1 MQREDRLPQNPK
13 EGILFMLIISLLS
26 VNTIAP
32 IIVGMERGFSVE
44 HYIDTLKIIPFA
56 WIALMVLL
64 NLVVKPTVGILSKR
78 LAGETD
84 SFNARV
90 LLNIVLN
97 VSMISFVMT
106 IIGPWI
112 GMGQINLDTL
122 QHFFP
127 MWFRN
132 FGIAFWVE
140 LLFAQPI
147 ARAVMKSIHTKQRE
161 SLEAA

>member
-1 MQREDRLPQNPK
+1 MYQEDRLPQNPK
-13 EGILFMLIISLLS
+13 EGVLFMLIISILS

-32 IIVGMERGFSVE
+32 LIVGMERGFSVA
-44 HYIDTLKIIPFA
+44 HYIDTLKIIPLA
-56 WIALMVLL
+56 WIALMILIRFI
-64 NLVVKPTVGILSKR
+64 VKPVAGILFKR
-78 LAGETD
+78 FAGEMD
-84 SFNARV
+84 SFNARI

-97 VSMISFVMT
+97 VSLISLFMT

-112 GMGQINLDTL
+112 GMGEINFDTL

-127 MWFRN
+127 TWFRN

-147 ARAVMKSIHTKQRE
+147 ARGVMKAIHTRNRPKT
-161 SLEAA
+161 A

>member
-1 MQREDRLPQNPK
+1 MHLEDRLPQNSK
-13 EGILFMLIISLLS
+13 EGVLFMLIISIIS

-32 IIVGMERGFSVE
+32 IIVGMERGFSVA
-44 HYIDTLKIIPFA
+44 HYVDTLKIIPFA
-56 WIALMVLL
+56 WIALMVLIRFI
-64 NLVVKPTVGILSKR
+64 VKP
-78 LAGETD
+78 LAGRLFNRFSSETD
-84 SFNARV
+84 GFNARI

-112 GMGQINLDTL
+112 GMGEINFDTL
-122 QHFFP
+122 DHFFP
-127 MWFRN
+127 AWFRN

-147 ARAVMKSIHTKQRE
+147 ARAVMKSIHSRRRLTTV
-161 SLEAA
+161 

>member
-1 MQREDRLPQNPK
+1 MHLEDRLPQNPK
-13 EGILFMLIISLLS
+13 EGILFMLIISILS

-32 IIVGMERGFSVE
+32 IIVGMERGFSVA
-44 HYIDTLKIIPFA
+44 HYVDTLKIIPFA
-56 WIALMVLL
+56 WIALIVLIRFI
-64 NLVVKPTVGILSKR
+64 VKPLAGILFNR
-78 LAGETD
+78 LAGQTD
-84 SFNARV
+84 GFNARI

-112 GMGQINLDTL
+112 GMGEINFGTL
-122 QHFFP
+122 EHFFP
-127 MWFRN
+127 TWFRN

-147 ARAVMKSIHTKQRE
+147 ARAVMKSIHTRKR
-161 SLEAA
+161 LKTA